1 MMSSSDVYTNNGR
14 DAGWI
19 PAEFPLPKITEENNR
34 SIQHVKV
41 DSTTD
46 APTFSE
52 TINNGVKSTVNSS
65 TDNLLADAPF
75 TGTGEDVTEY
85 AVIMVAINSDQES
98 AADGLE
104 LQFKDGGDWVTTDE
118 YTYKATGVTKT
129 YSIQPVMPMFRVK
142 YTNGSVAQNSF
153 DLCVQYKKHG
163 GVNTSHRVADT
174 ISGQDDAAL
183 TKTILMAEQA
193 GGTTDVYANIQ
204 ATAAGNLKV
213 SVEELI
219 EGASVPIIFG
229 SESWFLFSE
238 FGELRATNPANRSDT
253 EFLFDTQ
260 PLLYDDVSS
269 TDGVVTHQ
277 ANSRDLLMTLSTT
290 DPTAKA
296 GVRKH
301 YYVPYTPGSGQEID
315 LTGTL
320 DDGGVGGGTAALFVR
335 SNVSGTVSETVVA
348 QSAWD
353 TPSTDVDWGFS
364 QIFRMSFQSLK
375 VGRIQYSL
383 VRDGV
388 PIKVHEITNDNVR
401 NTGYWQFATLPPY
414 ACVYNTTDG
423 NSVSEIGYGDTD
435 NGIGF
440 RYTLAAS
447 TDLQMRYICET
458 VKTQGGAEIL
468 DMPGYEFSASR
479 GSTAKT
485 VSTTDV
491 AVISLRVADTFNSI
505 KNTALYIPTGFDIST
520 NNSVYYEIIYR
531 GTPSTDVS
539 WTAVDATYSGMEYD
553 VTANSVTGGIVVDS
567 GYVSTARN
575 ISDQASGLLERVI
588 MARGHL
594 GTPDIL
600 TLKMR
605 RAGGQDASVFAS
617 FKWKE
622 IR

>member
-1 MMSSSDVYTNNGR
+1 MADTDSYTNNGR
-14 DAGWI
+14 EAGWI
-19 PAEFPLPKITEENNR
+19 HEGFPLPKITEENNR
-34 SIQHVKV
+34 SIQHVII

-46 APTFSE
+46 APSYTE
-52 TINNGVKSTVNSS
+52 TINNGVKSTLNSS
-65 TDNLLADAPF
+65 TDNLDADAVF
-75 TGTGEDVTEY
+75 TGTGEDISEY
-85 AVIMVAINSDQES
+85 AVVMVAVNADQES
-98 AADGLE
+98 ISDGLE
-104 LQFKDGGDWVTTDE
+104 LQFKNGGDWETTDE

-129 YSIQPVMPMFRVK
+129 YSVQPVMPMFRVK
-142 YTNGSVAQNSF
+142 YTNGSIAQTAF

-163 GVNTSHRVADT
+163 GVNTSHRVADP

-193 GGTTDVYANIQ
+193 GGTTDVYSNIQ

-213 SVEELI
+213 SVEELL

-253 EFLFDTQ
+253 EFLYDAQ
-260 PLLYDDVSS
+260 PLLYDDISS
-269 TDGVVTHQ
+269 TDGVVAHQ
-277 ANSRDLLMTLSTT
+277 TNSRDLLLTLSTT
-290 DPTAKA
+290 DPTALA

-320 DDGGVGGGTAALFVR
+320 DNGGVGSGTAALFVR
-335 SNVSGTVSETVVA
+335 SNVSGTVSETVVD
-348 QSAWD
+348 QSVWD
-353 TPSTDVDWGFS
+353 TPSTDVDWSFS

-383 VRDGV
+383 VRDGT
-388 PIKVHEITNDNVR
+388 PIKVHAIENDNVR
-401 NTGYWQFATLPPY
+401 NTGYWQLATLPPY
-414 ACVYNTTDG
+414 ASVYNTTDG

-435 NGIGF
+435 NAIGF
-440 RYTLAAS
+440 RYTVTAS
-447 TDLQMRYICET
+447 TDLQARFICET
-458 VKTQGGAEIL
+458 VKTQGGDRLI
-468 DMPGYEFSASR
+468 DMPGFDFSASR
-479 GSTAKT
+479 GTTAVT

-491 AVISLRVADTFNSI
+491 AVISIRMADTFNSLTN
-505 KNTALYIPTGFDIST
+505 KTLAIPLGFDINT

-539 WTAVDATYSGMEYD
+539 WVAVDSTYSAMEYD
-553 VTANSVTGGIVVDS
+553 VSAGSIAGGVVVDE
-567 GYVSTARN
+567 GYVGTARN
-575 ISDQASGLLERVI
+575 IQSNETGILDRVI
-588 MARGHL
+588 MSRGHT

-600 TLKMR
+600 SIRMTR
-605 RAGGQDASVFAS
+605 SGAQDASVLAS
-617 FKWKE
+617 MKWKE